1 MEQRIN
7 TRNLKIQLTDGE
19 NTELPGGKLYTY
31 GIPGTKFEKEVCV
44 RNTADTALYTRI
56 TIKKSWGE
64 YSEKQDFEKD
74 FDSDASLIDIRVSD
88 DWLMIKSDDQ
98 GDREEIIL
106 YCRQP
111 VLPGDT
117 TNPFMN
123 SIELSDKIGNE
134 YAGKDIELQVTAD
147 GVQYLGSRETDEDA
161 MLSEWGVYPVID
173 EKGWIARIEE

>member
-1 MEQRIN
+1 M
-7 TRNLKIQLTDGE
+7 
-19 NTELPGGKLYTY
+19 
-31 GIPGTKFEKEVCV
+31 
-44 RNTADTALYTRI
+44 
-56 TIKKSWGE
+56 
-64 YSEKQDFEKD
+64 
-74 FDSDASLIDIRVSD
+74 
-88 DWLMIKSDDQ
+88 
-98 GDREEIIL
+98 
-106 YCRQP
+106 
-111 VLPGDT
+111 PGDT